1 MTDRPSKESVA
12 AVLFGA
18 ASTFLLVSPVILL
31 VFF

>member
-1 MTDRPSKESVA
+1 MTDRPSKESLI

-18 ASTFLLVSPVILL
+18 VSTFLLVSPVIWL